1 LKNLEIKNPKIT
13 MTNFIENQKWRYAT
27 KKFDAA
33 KKISAADL
41 ETLKDAIQLSS
52 SSYGLQ
58 LYKVFIIENPEV
70 RAQLQPASWGQ
81 SQIVEA
87 SHLLVFANIVDVQ
100 DQHIDDYV
108 QNIANT
114 RGLTVEDLKGYSDFM
129 KSKIVPLPVE
139 QKAVWTSKQ
148 TYLALGN
155 LLNAAAELKID
166 VTPMEGFEPE
176 KYNEIL
182 GLKALGLNA
191 SLVAA
196 VGYRHEE
203 DATQH
208 YVKVR
213 KPKQELFITI

>member
-1 LKNLEIKNPKIT
+1 MN
-13 MTNFIENQKWRYAT
+13 NFIENQNWRYAT
-27 KKFDAA
+27 KKFDAT
-33 KKISAADL
+33 KKVSTEDL
-41 ETLKDAIQLSS
+41 ETLKKAIQLSS

-58 LYKVFIIENPEV
+58 LYKVFIIENPAI
-70 RAQLQPASWGQ
+70 RAQLQPVSWGQ

-87 SHLLVFANIVDVQ
+87 SHLFVFANVVDVQ
-100 DQHIDDYV
+100 ENHIDNYV

-114 RGLTVEDLKGYSDFM
+114 RGLALEDLKGYSDFM
-129 KSKIVPLPVE
+129 KSKIVSLPVE

-182 GLKALGLNA
+182 GLNKLGLNA
-191 SLVAA
+191 SLVAT

-203 DATQH
+203 DVTQH
-208 YVKVR
+208 YAKVR
-213 KPKQELFITI
+213 KPIEELFETI